1 MRFNGALQINHLG
14 SQQEDSPTN
23 LQSESS
29 RLQRYAKCVIIYAI
43 CVRARHW
50 MHSFRRP
57 GRGFLPRPLPSR
69 RSGGFSRNSLPTSAP
84 RLPACSGSFTALV
97 DTGILERR
105 REGTR
110 VYFRAQ
116 KRSPIYRELRGI
128 VEKTAGII
136 PILQTLLAPFGRKIL
151 CAFIYG
157 SVARAREHATSD
169 IDLMVIGQVGLSELT
184 PALRK
189 AERALGRDV
198 NATTYSVD
206 EFREGT
212 EKKDHFLTALLK
224 RPKQFVKGTERELDT
239 IIDK

>member
-1 MRFNGALQINHLG
+1 LPLADLRNMRNNLRIMRKTATLEALFPKTRQAILAATLTQPEKWWFLSELARFLG
-14 SQQEDSPTN
+14 TTP
-23 LQSESS
+23 SS
-29 RLQRYAKCVIIYAI
+29 LQREI
-43 CVRARHW
+43 
-50 MHSFRRP
+50 S
-57 GRGFLPRPLPSR
+57 
-69 RSGGFSRNSLPTSAP
+69 
-84 RLPACSGSFTALV
+84 ALV
-97 DTGILERR
+97 DTGILEQR

-136 PILQTLLAPFGRKIL
+136 PIIQTILAPLGRKII

-157 SVARAREHATSD
+157 SIARPQEHATSD

-189 AERALGRDV
+189 AERALGRDL

-206 EFREGT
+206 EFRGKV
-212 EKKDHFLTALLK
+212 EKNDHFLTALLK
-224 RPKQFVKGTERELDT
+224 RPKQFVKGTERELDA
-239 IIDK
+239 IIGK